1 MKNLINRSVRAVYR
15 LDQIEEFDYCIGKCS
30 QCWKREH
37 NIDDDSMAEKMFVVC
52 RYFTKLRR
60 RQLEREVR
68 SMIHGT
74 IDNFDEQ
81 VLQAKGFV
89 LVDFWAEWCGP
100 CQMIAPILEELEQ
113 SVDGLTVC
121 KVNVDEN
128 MELAQKY
135 KVVAIPF
142 LLLFQDGELK
152 EKTAGLQSKE
162 DLQQMV
168 EKYRA

>member
-1 MKNLINRSVRAVYR
+1 
-15 LDQIEEFDYCIGKCS
+15 
-30 QCWKREH
+30 
-37 NIDDDSMAEKMFVVC
+37 
-52 RYFTKLRR
+52 
-60 RQLEREVR
+60 
-68 SMIHGT
+68 MIHGT

-81 VLQAKGFV
+81 VLQAKGLV

-168 EKYRA
+168 EKYLA